1 MTIFDQVDIFIFLCF
16 HQMTFHLHL
25 LTPEHWSYENEILR
39 RLFLVIGLRTRCH
52 VTRCRTSS
60 LVKILLLAITQ
71 ADNLYNEI
79 EYGKVEEDSEE
90 RRPRNFQVSSWH
102 ISICVDENILLRRHQ
117 EE

>member
-1 MTIFDQVDIFIFLCF
+1 MPCDQVHNFFF
-16 HQMTFHLHL
+16 SQ
-25 LTPEHWSYENEILR
+25 
-39 RLFLVIGLRTRCH
+39 VITVG
-52 VTRCRTSS
+52 
-60 LVKILLLAITQ
+60 KTQ

-79 EYGKVEEDSEE
+79 EYGRIEEDSEE